1 MAHTTVASPAKDA
14 QEDLC
19 KLVDPFPHGTRAE
32 LLTNTGSSR
41 QGITMTSRSTGGTEP
56 GRSTAPLPVHPPTT
70 SPKRATGIF
79 KEAESKKI
87 VLQED
92 GPDIV
97 ERMLFYL
104 HTRQYGDNAKPV
116 RDSQGRARVWRRRCV
131 RGYSG

>member
-1 MAHTTVASPAKDA
+1 FESKASSTHWHFLVHPS
-14 QEDLC
+14 QVL
-19 KLVDPFPHGTRAE
+19 KLVV
-32 LLTNTGSSR
+32 TGSSR
-41 QGITMTSRSTGGTEP
+41 QEITMTSRSTGGTEP
-56 GRSTAPLPVHPPTT
+56 GRPTAPLPVHPPTT
-70 SPKRATGIF
+70 SPKRATGIS

-92 GPDIV
+92 GPDMV